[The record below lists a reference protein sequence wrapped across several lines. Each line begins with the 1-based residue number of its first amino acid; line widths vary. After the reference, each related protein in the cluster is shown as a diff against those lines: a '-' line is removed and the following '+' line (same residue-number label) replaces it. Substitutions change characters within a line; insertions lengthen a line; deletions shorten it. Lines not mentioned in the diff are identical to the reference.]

1 MDDRAPA
8 VMADLNYLVSW
19 LLRSLS
25 NHLSRPSF
33 KKSKKAGT
41 FEEVLVAYLDL
52 WLSCLIKTATTSA
65 QDSDAVALSSRVA
78 FEVALSIRMKLRK
91 GSLSLFAST
100 VSIII
105 ETVTPCVLYV
115 YLLQV
120 SSELVSSKQCGQSH
134 SIDQYIHIIARTA
147 CKVVIHFTH
156 TQLLPSLSRCTPAF
170 IPATSSA
177 QISLLFLR
185 VSLRWFLTLWSRLL
199 SHSWSRPPVPSSC
212 SHALSWCLRLCASC
226 MAVPVQHSQP
236 SMLVL

>member
-41 FEEVLVAYLDL
+41 FEEVLVTYLDL
-52 WLSCLIKTATTSA
+52 WLSCLFKTATSSA

-100 VSIII
+100 VSIMIII
-105 ETVTPCVLYV
+105 ETITPCVLYA

-120 SSELVSSKQCGQSH
+120 SSELVSTKQCGQSH
-134 SIDQYIHIIARTA
+134 NMDQYIHIIARTA

-156 TQLLPSLSRCTPAF
+156 S
-170 IPATSSA
+170 
-177 QISLLFLR
+177 
-185 VSLRWFLTLWSRLL
+185 
-199 SHSWSRPPVPSSC
+199 
-212 SHALSWCLRLCASC
+212 
-226 MAVPVQHSQP
+226 
-236 SMLVL
+236 